1 MRSRD
6 ALVAD
11 LAACL
16 EQVPAATFAYLFGSR
31 ARGDAREDSDV
42 DVAVYGTPSGW
53 ALFRDCLGALGE
65 RFPTGRVHLTLLA
78 DAPPGL
84 VYRVL
89 RDGVPLLDRDPVARV
104 RFAVRGMS
112 MYQDMAHMHRLYAEA
127 DAARAGGKGGTARD
141 G

>member
-6 ALVAD
+6 ALVDD

-16 EQVPAATFAYLFGSR
+16 GTVPGVTFAYLFGSR

-42 DVAVYGTPSGW
+42 DVAVYGRPSGW
-53 ALFRDCLGALGE
+53 PLFRETFGALGE
-65 RFPTGRVHLTLLA
+65 RFPTGQVHLTLLA

-89 RDGVPLLDRDPVARV
+89 RDGVLLLDRDPVTRV
-104 RFAVRGMS
+104 RFATRNMS
-112 MYQDMAHMHRLYAEA
+112 MYQDMAYMHRQYAEA
-127 DAARAGGKGGTARD
+127 DAARAGRERVARD

>member
-16 EQVPAATFAYLFGSR
+16 DEVPAITFAYLFGSQ

-42 DVAVYGTPSGW
+42 DLAVHGRPSGW
-53 ALFRDCLGALGE
+53 SLFRDSLGALGE
-65 RFPTGRVHLTLLA
+65 RFATGQVHLTLLA

-89 RDGVPLLDRDPVARV
+89 RDGLLLLDRDPVARV

-112 MYQDMAHMHRLYAEA
+112 MYQDMTHMHRLYAAA
-127 DAARAGGKGGTARD
+127 DGARVRRKGTSRD

>member
-6 ALVAD
+6 ALVTD
-11 LAACL
+11 LSACL
-16 EQVPAATFAYLFGSR
+16 RTVPAIAFAYLFGSQ
-31 ARGDAREDSDV
+31 ARGEAHDDSDV
-42 DVAVYGTPSGW
+42 DVAVYGRPSGW
-53 ALFRDCLGALGE
+53 SLFRDSLGALGD
-65 RFPTGRVHLTLLA
+65 RFPTGQVHLVLLA

-89 RDGVPLLDRDPVARV
+89 RDGVLLLDRDPVARV

-112 MYQDMAHMHRLYAEA
+112 MYQDMAHMHRQYAEA
-127 DAARAGGKGGTARD
+127 DAARARHEEGTVRD